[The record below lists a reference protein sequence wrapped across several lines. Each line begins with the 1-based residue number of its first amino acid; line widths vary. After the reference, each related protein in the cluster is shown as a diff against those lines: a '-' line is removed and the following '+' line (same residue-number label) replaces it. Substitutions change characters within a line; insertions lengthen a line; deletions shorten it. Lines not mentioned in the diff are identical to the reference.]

1 MQLDR
6 ALDECRRE
14 YDILIDAILN
24 SQKGILQ
31 PHIITPAQIVKQLRA
46 NQADIPGELTLPIP
60 LSAIHQNLIVNIVD
74 LDVFIKDNFFVYVI
88 RLPLTNHVRYNV
100 YHFLLLPIRIKDTD
114 TRFTFILPE
123 SEYLLMDTAELY
135 HARLGVNEIKECK
148 LITLRHRVCK
158 QSSPVQLT
166 PA

>member
-1 MQLDR
+1 M
-6 ALDECRRE
+6 
-14 YDILIDAILN
+14 
-24 SQKGILQ
+24 
-31 PHIITPAQIVKQLRA
+31 
-46 NQADIPGELTLPIP
+46 
-60 LSAIHQNLIVNIVD
+60 
-74 LDVFIKDNFFVYVI
+74 I

-114 TRFTFILPE
+114 TRFTFIPPE
-123 SEYLLMDTAELY
+123 RGYLLMDTAKRY
-135 HARLGVNEIKECK
+135 YARLRVNEIQECK